1 MSRRVY
7 LHIGAP
13 KTGTTYLQ
21 DRLALNAKSLAAHD
35 VHFPTTSPLV
45 SPGLAHFRGALDLL
59 GQDWGG
65 APGHADG
72 SWDALVRRVRKR
84 TGTVVISHEIL
95 APAAPGQVARVMRDL
110 AGSEIHV
117 VYTARDLGRQIP
129 AAWQESIKRGRR
141 WSYRRYLD
149 RFEKGRTWYH
159 RAFDVPRVLGTWGA
173 GLSPERI
180 HVVTVPQKS
189 APLVGEQHDD
199 TLWQRLCEVFGI
211 EPGWAPADSDR
222 SNQSLGVAESQVV
235 RQLNRRLDG
244 RTRRLPAYDALI
256 RELLAQG
263 ELARRRSL
271 PVRLPPERYPWVE
284 ERAERWIEW
293 IVGSGV
299 HVVGDVEELRP
310 ARPDPDEKWHDPDT
324 VRAKRQLNTAL
335 DALAAM
341 TREAARR
348 PDPERQL
355 SQRVR
360 AQAQRLRDK

>member
-21 DRLALNAKSLAAHD
+21 DRLAVNAKSLAANG
-35 VHFPTTSPLV
+35 VHFPTTSALV
-45 SPGLAHFRGALDLL
+45 SPGLAQFRGALDLL

-72 SWDALVRRVRKR
+72 AWDALARRVKRR

-95 APAAPGQVARVMRDL
+95 APATPGQVAKVMRDL

-129 AAWQESIKRGRR
+129 AAWQESIKQGRR
-141 WSYRRYLD
+141 WSYRRFLD
-149 RFEKGRTWYH
+149 RFEKGRSWFY

-173 GLSPERI
+173 GLPPERV
-180 HVVTVPQKS
+180 HVVTVPHARVQTQHGDQLWLRMCEVLGIDPAW
-189 APLVGEQHDD
+189 APL
-199 TLWQRLCEVFGI
+199 
-211 EPGWAPADSDR
+211 DSDR
-222 SNQSLGVAESQVV
+222 SNRSLGIAETQVI
-235 RQLNRRLDG
+235 RQLNRRMD
-244 RTRRLPAYDALI
+244 RAARRESTYDALI
-256 RELLAQG
+256 RDMLAQG
-263 ELARRRSL
+263 ELVKRESAA
-271 PVRLPPERYPWVE
+271 VRLPPERFAWAE

-293 IVGSGV
+293 IEGSGV
-299 HVVGDVEELRP
+299 HVVGDVGELRP
-310 ARPDPDEKWHDPDT
+310 VRPAEDERWRDPDR
-324 VRAKRQLNTAL
+324 VRAKRQLATAL

-355 SQRVR
+355 TTRVL
-360 AQAQRLRDK
+360 AQAQRLRDR